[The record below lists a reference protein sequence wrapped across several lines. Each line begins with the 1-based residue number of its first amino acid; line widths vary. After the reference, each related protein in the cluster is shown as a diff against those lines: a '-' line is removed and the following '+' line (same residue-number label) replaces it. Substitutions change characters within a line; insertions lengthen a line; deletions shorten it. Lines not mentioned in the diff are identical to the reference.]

1 MLLICVFIFS
11 AFQSTVENA
20 AFSLIVCASYMA
32 FAIYTQVF
40 VNAQTL
46 TISLLIFALIIQLY
60 RREKKKV
67 IQYEK
72 DRYHYLP

>member
-1 MLLICVFIFS
+1 MLLIGVFLFS
-11 AFQSTVENA
+11 VFQSTAENA
-20 AFSLIVCASYMA
+20 AFSLIVCVSYML
-32 FAIYTQVF
+32 FAVYTQVF

-46 TISLLIFALIIQLY
+46 TISLLIFAVIIQVY

-67 IQYEK
+67 IQDEK